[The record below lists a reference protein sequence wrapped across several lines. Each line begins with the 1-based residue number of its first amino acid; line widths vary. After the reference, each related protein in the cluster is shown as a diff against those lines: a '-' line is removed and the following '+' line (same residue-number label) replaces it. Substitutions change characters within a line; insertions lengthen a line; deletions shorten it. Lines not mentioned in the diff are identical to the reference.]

1 MIFNFVVSDLQKAQL
16 KEKIIDNNLIFQDE
30 QIY

>member
-16 KEKIIDNNLIFQDE
+16 KEKIIGNNLIFQDE
-30 QIY
+30 EIY